1 MHRVQNSELS
11 PGIES
16 SKLLK
21 QPASV
26 LRGLS
31 KQLWELRKSLT
42 SHDEATVLPKAKS
55 EPVYMKSDWERE
67 LETALR
73 ESRAMVT

>member
-42 SHDEATVLPKAKS
+42 SHDEA
-55 EPVYMKSDWERE
+55 
-67 LETALR
+67 
-73 ESRAMVT
+73 